1 MSLSKIYRGSDA
13 SELKSFEFQSFGG
26 PAPSAAPAEKKAA
39 PVAPPP
45 PTAAVAGHSAKEVED
60 AYARGLRE
68 GLEKAG
74 QRLESATKALADALD
89 EVSRLREKLAQNSRQ
104 DMLRLVMAVAE
115 QVIRQQAAVDS
126 SVVMNII
133 DHALQSAVR
142 SDRYRVRI
150 NPADLAAVNEQKPL
164 FIASVSGLKNLHIE
178 ADATISAGGCRVD
191 SELGEVDATL
201 ETQLD
206 SIRQALTAA
215 MTEQ

>member
-26 PAPSAAPAEKKAA
+26 SAPSAAPAEKKAA
-39 PVAPPP
+39 PVATPPP
-45 PTAAVAGHSAKEVED
+45 PAVAGHSAQEVED

-164 FIASVSGLKNLHIE
+164 FIASVSGLKNLHVE
-178 ADATISAGGCRVD
+178 ADASISAGGCRVD

-201 ETQLD
+201 ETQLE

-215 MTEQ
+215 LTEQ

>member
-39 PVAPPP
+39 PVATPPP
-45 PTAAVAGHSAKEVED
+45 AAVAGHSAQEVED

-126 SVVMNII
+126 GVVMNII

-206 SIRQALTAA
+206 SIRQALAAA

>member
-26 PAPSAAPAEKKAA
+26 PAPSVAPAEKKAA
-39 PVAPPP
+39 PVVTPPP
-45 PTAAVAGHSAKEVED
+45 SAAVAGHSAQEVEE

-68 GLEKAG
+68 GLEQAG

-115 QVIRQQAAVDS
+115 QVIRTQAAVDS
-126 SVVMNII
+126 GVVMNII
-133 DHALQSAVR
+133 DNALQSAVR

-178 ADATISAGGCRVD
+178 ADANISAGGCRVD

-201 ETQLD
+201 ETQLET
-206 SIRQALTAA
+206 IRQALTEA
-215 MTEQ
+215 MTGQ

>member
-1 MSLSKIYRGSDA
+1 
-13 SELKSFEFQSFGG
+13 
-26 PAPSAAPAEKKAA
+26 
-39 PVAPPP
+39 
-45 PTAAVAGHSAKEVED
+45 
-60 AYARGLRE
+60 
-68 GLEKAG
+68 LEQAG

-115 QVIRQQAAVDS
+115 QVIRTQAAVDS
-126 SVVMNII
+126 GVVMNII
-133 DHALQSAVR
+133 DNALQSAVR

-178 ADATISAGGCRVD
+178 ADANISAGGCRVD

-201 ETQLD
+201 ETQLET
-206 SIRQALTAA
+206 IRQALTEA
-215 MTEQ
+215 MTDQP

>member
-26 PAPSAAPAEKKAA
+26 PAPSAAPAEKKAS
-39 PVAPPP
+39 PVVTPPP
-45 PTAAVAGHSAKEVED
+45 AAVAGHSAQEVEE

-68 GLEKAG
+68 GLENAG

-89 EVSRLREKLAQNSRQ
+89 EVSRLREKLVQNSRQ

-178 ADATISAGGCRVD
+178 ADASISAGGCRVD

-201 ETQLD
+201 ETQLET
-206 SIRQALTAA
+206 IRQALTEA

>member
-1 MSLSKIYRGSDA
+1 MSLSKIYRGNDA
-13 SELKSFEFQSFGG
+13 AELKSFEFQSFGG
-26 PAPSAAPAEKKAA
+26 KAPSPAGPDKKAA
-39 PVAPPP
+39 PTPPP
-45 PTAAVAGHSAKEVED
+45 PTAVAGHSAQEVEES
-60 AYARGLRE
+60 YARGFRE
-68 GLEKAG
+68 GLEQAG

-115 QVIRQQAAVDS
+115 QVIRTQAAVDS
-126 SVVMNII
+126 GVVMNII
-133 DHALQSAVR
+133 DNALQSAVR

-178 ADATISAGGCRVD
+178 ADANISAGGCRVD

-201 ETQLD
+201 ETQLET
-206 SIRQALTAA
+206 IRQALTEA
-215 MTEQ
+215 MTDQP